1 MAKTKFRLS
10 LVTGMRPGKE
20 KPYLEHTQ
28 FGEVVEFERNEGGTF
43 LIGEI
48 PASVL
53 NPTLAASAL
62 RIQAKRDPE
71 RANSGHVRV
80 SFYAVEESGNRAS
93 TRSAS
98 SIPDAAIADN
108 DDEIPF

>member
-20 KPYLEHTQ
+20 KPYLEHTP
-28 FGEVVEFERNEGGTF
+28 FGEVVEFERGDGGAF
-43 LIGEI
+43 LIGSI
-48 PASVL
+48 PACML
-53 NPTLAASAL
+53 NPTLAAAAL
-62 RIQAKRDPE
+62 KTQAKRDPDS
-71 RANSGHVRV
+71 AASGNVRV

-93 TRSAS
+93 TRAAS
-98 SIPDAAIADN
+98 GIPDAAIADN